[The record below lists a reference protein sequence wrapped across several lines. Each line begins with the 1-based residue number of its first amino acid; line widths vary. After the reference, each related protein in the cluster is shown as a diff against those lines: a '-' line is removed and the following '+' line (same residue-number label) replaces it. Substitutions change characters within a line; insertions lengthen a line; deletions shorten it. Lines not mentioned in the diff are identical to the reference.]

1 MSQPDIII
9 NCNLNSEHAT
19 REHTDS
25 NKYIFETH
33 DTLNLSNTE
42 SYISVVDFQ
51 ALHSIFNINS
61 ENNEFMGRFIE
72 AGHYLCD
79 ELVTVLNE
87 LILEIFPVESQF
99 QVRFS
104 KNTLKFYFVS
114 VNISFTLSG
123 SILNILNIQ
132 DGSVSSLIE
141 EVNMI
146 SSTKPCDILENFHNL
161 NIVLKGVKSRN
172 IAVENDDAF
181 IGNKICRV
189 PIPCKFGEYIMFHNS
204 KDSRNRIYEK
214 IINSFEILILNDDNK
229 PILTDTKFS
238 MTLKIEVYNNNKEPE
253 EEEKI
258 YIASLTD
265 TPVIINKIVS
275 FKDARETYE
284 EDMLK
289 KKKRYLEDHPLYN
302 FDLLEIEKNI
312 KKFKKIKKGIVK
324 KNKNN

>member
-19 REHTDS
+19 RDHTDP

-51 ALHSIFNINS
+51 ALHSIYNITS

-87 LILEIFPVESQF
+87 LILESGSITRV
-99 QVRFS
+99 VFS
-104 KNTLKFYFVS
+104 SRTLKFYFT
-114 VNISFTLSG
+114 NINESFTLTG
-123 SILNILNIQ
+123 SILTFLNIEN
-132 DGSVSSLIE
+132 GAISAVIE

-146 SSTKPCDILENFHNL
+146 RSTKPCDILENFHNL
-161 NIVLKGVKSRN
+161 NIVLKGVKSN
-172 IAVENDDAF
+172 NVAVDNDDAF

-238 MTLKIEVYNNNKEPE
+238 MTLKIEVYNTNKEPE
-253 EEEKI
+253 EDQKI
-258 YIASLTD
+258 YTASLTD

-275 FKDARETYE
+275 FKDARKTYE
-284 EDMLK
+284 ETMLNR
-289 KKKRYLEDHPLYN
+289 KRKYLEDHPLYN
-302 FDLLEIEKNI
+302 FDLLEIERNI